1 MFKRNLPSGITK
13 VALSIVLACWSVS
26 TSSAWSA
33 PLVAIGAS
41 QDNADNKDLSDFAM
55 NYNRQD
61 KIVTFIKKDGTAKA
75 FVQIMPA
82 AAHLSTTKAYAQNV
96 MDSYGGWGL
105 SAQIERRGFS
115 FKYVDNAPCSG
126 LVSYF
131 DGTSYLM
138 MGACGFISEDEV
150 TKAFFLGKKELK
162 IDESLYR
169 SAKPS
174 SYY

>member
-1 MFKRNLPSGITK
+1 MLKSITCALVLLASFISSNL
-13 VALSIVLACWSVS
+13 AM
-26 TSSAWSA
+26 SA
-33 PLVAIGAS
+33 PMVAIGGN
-41 QDNADNKDLSDFAM
+41 QDSDETKILPDFSM
-55 NYNRQD
+55 SHNRRD
-61 KIVTFIKKDGTAKA
+61 KIVTFIKNDGTAKA
-75 FVQIMPA
+75 FIQIMPA

-96 MDSYGGWGL
+96 MDSYAGWGL

-138 MGACGFISEDEV
+138 MGACGFISQDEL
-150 TKAFFLGKKELK
+150 TKAFYLGKKELK
-162 IDESLYR
+162 LDEALYR

-174 SYY
+174 SY

>member
-61 KIVTFIKKDGTAKA
+61 KIVTFIKKDEPLK
-75 FVQIMPA
+75 P
-82 AAHLSTTKAYAQNV
+82 L
-96 MDSYGGWGL
+96 
-105 SAQIERRGFS
+105 
-115 FKYVDNAPCSG
+115 FKLC
-126 LVSYF
+126 LQR
-131 DGTSYLM
+131 L
-138 MGACGFISEDEV
+138 I
-150 TKAFFLGKKELK
+150 
-162 IDESLYR
+162 
-169 SAKPS
+169 
-174 SYY
+174 